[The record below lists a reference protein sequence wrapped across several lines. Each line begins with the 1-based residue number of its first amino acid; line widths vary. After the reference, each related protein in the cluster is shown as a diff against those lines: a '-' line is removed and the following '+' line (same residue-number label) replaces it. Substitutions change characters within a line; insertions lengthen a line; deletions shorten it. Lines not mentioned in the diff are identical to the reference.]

1 MARILASL
9 LLIFVIGSSLVA
21 PVHGQFWNQ
30 QVLRDSTYVTQLTHT
45 PADVSVSEK
54 TGAHDPSWSA
64 DGKWILYSETD
75 GAPGGRWRIRRMRPD
90 GSDNTVVID
99 SVPGNRLG
107 GQTSPRPVLSPEGT
121 TKAVFRRAMRG
132 LVPETILSRRDKIGF
147 ATPEAAWLKS
157 QHAWVTSILESD
169 AAAQIPAIRPEIMK
183 RDWQNFL
190 QGRSQF
196 DFRFW
201 RWINLIRWAEIRE
214 IAFD

>member
-1 MARILASL
+1 MANSVESRVPVLTPPLVEFVLALPESYL
-9 LLIFVIGSSLVA
+9 
-21 PVHGQFWNQ
+21 
-30 QVLRDSTYVTQLTHT
+30 
-45 PADVSVSEK
+45 
-54 TGAHDPSWSA
+54 
-64 DGKWILYSETD
+64 
-75 GAPGGRWRIRRMRPD
+75 
-90 GSDNTVVID
+90 
-99 SVPGNRLG
+99 
-107 GQTSPRPVLSPEGT
+107 LSPEGT

-190 QGRSQF
+190 QGRAQF

>member
-99 SVPGNRLG
+99 SVPVTALEA
-107 GQTSPRPVLSPEGT
+107 RP
-121 TKAVFRRAMRG
+121 RRAPCSHPRARRSRTCQRG
-132 LVPETILSRRDKIGF
+132 SCTWLVSTEVVVAS
-147 ATPEAAWLKS
+147 
-157 QHAWVTSILESD
+157 
-169 AAAQIPAIRPEIMK
+169 
-183 RDWQNFL
+183 
-190 QGRSQF
+190 
-196 DFRFW
+196 
-201 RWINLIRWAEIRE
+201 
-214 IAFD
+214 